1 MAQAVS
7 TQRATEPDV
16 NRHPRVIG
24 RALCQFPDGEARVL
38 YLARLSSDSAD
49 ILCTVPPP
57 LGSPVSVIFEL
68 EGGDPVLPIS
78 ARVANIVPDTVT
90 GLARAF
96 TVVFAKMSSAA
107 LRALDRVADDEP
119 PPETA
124 VFARKREQR
133 RDRRVWVDTPLMASV
148 TSATGVRGAQV
159 ATLSLSGALLAFN
172 TSDELKDLPAGT
184 AVTLDIVL
192 RSVPEVI
199 SVQARVVRRT
209 GPSEPYGLGVRF
221 VDLDRTTQAR
231 IEGVL
236 MYVLGQWPARRG
248 TRR

>member
-7 TQRATEPDV
+7 TQRAIEHDEH
-16 NRHPRVIG
+16 RHPRVIG
-24 RALCQFPDGEARVL
+24 RALCQFPDGQSRVL
-38 YLARLSSDSAD
+38 YLTRLGSDSAD
-49 ILCTVPPP
+49 ILCAMPPP

-68 EGGDPVLPIS
+68 ERGDPLLPIS
-78 ARVANIVPDTVT
+78 ARVSSIVPDAVT
-90 GLARAF
+90 GLVRAF

-107 LRALDRVADDEP
+107 LRALDGVAADESP
-119 PPETA
+119 QETA
-124 VFARKREQR
+124 VVARKREHR
-133 RDRRVWVDTPLMASV
+133 RDRRVWIDAPLVASV
-148 TSATGVRGAQV
+148 ASAAGVRGAQV
-159 ATLSLSGALLAFN
+159 ATLSLSGALVAFN
-172 TSDELKDLPAGT
+172 ASDDLHDLPAGT

-248 TRR
+248 AR

>member
-1 MAQAVS
+1 MS
-7 TQRATEPDV
+7 TQRAIEHSQH
-16 NRHPRVIG
+16 RHPRVIG

-38 YLARLSSDSAD
+38 YLTRLGSDSAD
-49 ILCTVPPP
+49 VLCAVPPP

-68 EGGDPVLPIS
+68 ERGDPLLPIS
-78 ARVANIVPDTVT
+78 ARVASIAPDVVT
-90 GLARAF
+90 GLPRTF

-107 LRALDRVADDEP
+107 LRALDCVAAEES
-119 PPETA
+119 PPET
-124 VFARKREQR
+124 VVVARKREHR
-133 RDRRVWVDTPLMASV
+133 RDPRVWVDSPLVASV
-148 TSATGVRGAQV
+148 ASATGVRGAQV

-172 TSDELKDLPAGT
+172 ASDDLNDLPAGT

-221 VDLDRTTQAR
+221 VDLDRTIQAR

-236 MYVLGQWPARRG
+236 MYVLGQWPGRRA

>member
-7 TQRATEPDV
+7 TQRVIEQEQH
-16 NRHPRVIG
+16 RHHRVIG

-38 YLARLSSDSAD
+38 YLTRLGSDSAD

-68 EGGDPVLPIS
+68 ERGDPVLPIS
-78 ARVANIVPDTVT
+78 ARVAGIVPDVAT
-90 GLARAF
+90 GFPRAF

-107 LRALDRVADDEP
+107 LRALDGVAADES

-124 VFARKREQR
+124 TVTRKPEHR
-133 RDRRVWVDTPLMASV
+133 RDRRVWVDSRLVASV
-148 TSATGVRGAQV
+148 ASETGVRGAQV
-159 ATLSLSGALLAFN
+159 ATLSLSGALLAFSA
-172 TSDELKDLPAGT
+172 SDDLNDLPAGT
-184 AVTLDIVL
+184 VVTLDIVL

-248 TRR
+248 T

>member
-1 MAQAVS
+1 VS
-7 TQRATEPDV
+7 IQRAIEQAQD
-16 NRHPRVIG
+16 RHPRVIG
-24 RALCQFPDGEARVL
+24 RALCQFPDGESRVL
-38 YLARLSSDSAD
+38 YLIRLGADSAD

-68 EGGDPVLPIS
+68 EGSDPVLPIS
-78 ARVANIVPDTVT
+78 ARVASIFPDVVT

-107 LRALDRVADDEP
+107 LRALDRVADSERP
-119 PPETA
+119 PDTA
-124 VFARKREQR
+124 VVARKPEQR
-133 RDRRVWVDTPLMASV
+133 RDQRVWVDTPFVASV
-148 TSATGVRGAQV
+148 ASATGVRGAQV
-159 ATLSLSGALLAFN
+159 ATLSLSGALLAFS
-172 TSDELKDLPAGT
+172 TSDDLTDLPAGT
-184 AVTLDIVL
+184 LLTLDIVL

-236 MYVLGQWPARRG
+236 MYVIGQWPAQRA